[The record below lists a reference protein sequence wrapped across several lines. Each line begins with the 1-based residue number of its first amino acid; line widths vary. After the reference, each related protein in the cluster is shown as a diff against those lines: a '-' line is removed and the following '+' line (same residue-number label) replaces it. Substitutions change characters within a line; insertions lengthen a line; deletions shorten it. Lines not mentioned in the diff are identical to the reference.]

1 MHEIHQQADE
11 VKKWLLNELYDAREK
26 GIKEGFQAVYDFIES
41 NPKESAYSI
50 AQEIKIVLS
59 SNPYQSRLRRRR
71 DPRP

>member
-26 GIKEGFQAVYDFIES
+26 GIKEGFQTVIDYI
-41 NPKESAYSI
+41 NQNGPHTVK
-50 AQEIKIVLS
+50 QEIELALS
-59 SNPYQSRLRRRR
+59 SNPHQSRLRRRR